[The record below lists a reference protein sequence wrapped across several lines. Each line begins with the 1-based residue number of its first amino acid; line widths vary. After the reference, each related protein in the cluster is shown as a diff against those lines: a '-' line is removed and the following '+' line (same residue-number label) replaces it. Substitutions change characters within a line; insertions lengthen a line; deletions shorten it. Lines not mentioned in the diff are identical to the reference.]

1 MIQRAA
7 DRFDLDLSRSFVIGD
22 RMADVGLAESAGARG
37 VLVRTGYGE
46 STIQENAGTA
56 PGASL
61 VATNLIE
68 ATAWILREHGH
79 PLEHGYPRGRG
90 DSRARGDSREHDAAH
105 PQARDARLETR

>member
-7 DRFDLDLSRSFVIGD
+7 DRFALDLTRSFVIGD
-22 RMADVGLAESAGARG
+22 RITDIGLAESVGARG

-68 ATAWILREHGH
+68 ATAWILRELGH
-79 PLEHGYPRGRG
+79 P
-90 DSRARGDSREHDAAH
+90 RAHDDSREHDAAH
-105 PQARDARLETR
+105 PQTRVARPETR